1 MPHADIERTAP
12 TAIRPCITRK
22 IIDRRKI
29 MNCVNPNVTRESST
43 ETRFAARDGGR
54 TELHPRRDQGMTRF
68 TNTLLRRFLREPFAK
83 LIGIDLD
90 GKRSVVVDHIV
101 SVLID

>member
-1 MPHADIERTAP
+1 
-12 TAIRPCITRK
+12 
-22 IIDRRKI
+22 
-29 MNCVNPNVTRESST
+29 MNCVNPNVTRKSST
-43 ETRFAARDGGR
+43 ETRFVTRDGGR

-68 TNTLLRRFLREPFAK
+68 TNTLLRRLLRESLAK

-90 GKRSVVVDHIV
+90 GKRTGAVDHIV